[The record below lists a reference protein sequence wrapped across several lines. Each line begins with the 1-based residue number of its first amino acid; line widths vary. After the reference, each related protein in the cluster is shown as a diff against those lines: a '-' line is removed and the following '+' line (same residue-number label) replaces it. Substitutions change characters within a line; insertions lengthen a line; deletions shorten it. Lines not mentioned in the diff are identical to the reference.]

1 MNGRNEY
8 RKETIKKENR
18 IKGYI
23 LIDIIISIIII
34 NIVLKMSHI
43 QLREIQINRQISEKQ
58 HKEFIDA
65 INEIQ
70 ESFVEEVTSSNLN
83 EIELCE
89 RNLNLIY
96 VCTQ

>member
-1 MNGRNEY
+1 MSGRNES
-8 RKETIKKENR
+8 RKEKIKKKNR

-34 NIVLKMSHI
+34 NIVLKMGHI

-70 ESFVEEVTSSNLN
+70 ESFGEVVTSSNLN

-89 RNLNLIY
+89 GNLNLIY